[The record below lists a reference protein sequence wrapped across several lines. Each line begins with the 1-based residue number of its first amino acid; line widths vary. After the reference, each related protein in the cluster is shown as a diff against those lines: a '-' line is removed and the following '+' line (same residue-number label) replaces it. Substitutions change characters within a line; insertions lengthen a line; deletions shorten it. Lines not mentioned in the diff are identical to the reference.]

1 MSLPSPPPDLPA
13 SPPLHKLGPGDKLVR
28 FYDPARG
35 GWDQRRDYGPLP
47 ELRFDHHLP
56 PLGGSRDR
64 SVWYGAT
71 SLVGA
76 VAEAFGNRGRLDKGA
91 RRRICVVRVRSPLL
105 LINLVGVAAR
115 TFGLDQRIGTVLEYT
130 VCQEWARALYE
141 RYASSHGL
149 RWRGR
154 QAGSLCVALN
164 DRADMGSFELIA
176 DYPISHPKVWNQ
188 VAGAARRA
196 RLRIVGP

>member
-1 MSLPSPPPDLPA
+1 
-13 SPPLHKLGPGDKLVR
+13 VR

-35 GWDQRRDYGPLP
+35 KWDQQRDYGPLP

-56 PLGGSRDR
+56 PTGESTDR

-76 VAEAFGNRGRLDKGA
+76 VAEAFGYRGRLDKEA
-91 RRRICVVRVRSPLL
+91 RRWVCAVRVRLPLVL
-105 LINLVGVAAR
+105 VDLVGVGAR
-115 TFGLDQRIGTVLEYT
+115 SFGLDQRIGTVLEYT
-130 VCQEWARALYE
+130 ICQEWARALYE
-141 RYASSHGL
+141 RYPSACGF

-154 QAGSLCVALN
+154 QAGSICVVLN
-164 DRADMGSFELIA
+164 DRADMGLLELIA

-188 VAGAARRA
+188 IGRAARRA
-196 RLRIVGP
+196 KIRVFP